1 MVGRSAT
8 IPSREGWRTCAAAGK
23 WLCMR
28 HAAGQEASQS
38 QGSVHLLSSVFCL
51 ISHTAKLHAPGF
63 AAEGVS
69 LYKKAMK

>member
-1 MVGRSAT
+1 
-8 IPSREGWRTCAAAGK
+8 
-23 WLCMR
+23 MR